1 MNGAD
6 GERKNKRDVGKV
18 VVGGE
23 AEGEVACSQKQRGQ
37 RGEKLQDSRS
47 NVPGAESAPRECSR
61 ISPGFCLSSCVPVCL
76 SRLLSSFSFGLAAA
90 ASPSAAAA
98 AAAAAAATAAMWLS
112 LQ

>member
-37 RGEKLQDSRS
+37 RGGKVAR
-47 NVPGAESAPRECSR
+47 
-61 ISPGFCLSSCVPVCL
+61 
-76 SRLLSSFSFGLAAA
+76 
-90 ASPSAAAA
+90 
-98 AAAAAAATAAMWLS
+98 
-112 LQ
+112 